1 MNSSPLISVIIPT
14 FNYGAFLGACLD
26 SVRAQTYKNIE
37 IIVVDDGSTDA
48 TAEIAAA
55 YPEARYVYQENSG
68 VSAARN
74 RGFDLST
81 GDFIAFID
89 ADDYW
94 AADKLAKQMAFMGQ
108 NPEYGIVFTGQKNF
122 FENEKVRN
130 NAKAVFVADREVKVA
145 IQSALIRREVFNKH
159 GGFKEDLRY
168 SEDTEWVMR
177 VRMGGVKSF
186 LLEEILT
193 FRRIHGEN
201 LTLRLNPLGNNCMK
215 MLAEKLRNKRNE
227 NG

>member
-1 MNSSPLISVIIPT
+1 MKSSPLISVIIPT
-14 FNYGAFLGACLD
+14 FNYGTFLGDCLN
-26 SVRAQTYKNIE
+26 SVGTQTYKNVE
-37 IIVVDDGSTDA
+37 IIVVDDGSADD
-48 TAEIAAA
+48 TAKVTAA
-55 YPEARYVYQENSG
+55 YPEVKYVYQENAG

-74 RGFDLST
+74 KGLALSRGEFV
-81 GDFIAFID
+81 AFID

-94 AADKLAKQMAFMGQ
+94 AADKLAKQMAFMSE

-122 FENEKVRN
+122 FDNEKVRN
-130 NAKAVFVADREVKVA
+130 NAKAVFIADKEVKVA
-145 IQSALIRREVFNKH
+145 IQSALIKREVFERY
-159 GGFKEDLRY
+159 GGFKEELKY

-177 VRMGGVKSF
+177 IRMGGVKTY
-186 LLEEILT
+186 LLDEILT

-215 MLAEKLRNKRNE
+215 MLAEKLRDKRNN